1 MKKLIVFFLAVFA
14 SVSAMAQGGNTGDGG
29 ADGDYIS
36 LAKKIAGLEK
46 KSENFNLFVN
56 YTASYQ
62 QTLNPYSAAFR
73 AKALRLEI
81 KGSFGEHLS
90 YRFRHR
96 LNGSGAP
103 SSEDNFAKA
112 TDMAMVGWRFNP
124 KFEILGGKICQ
135 FWGGFEYD
143 ENPMYIYEYCDL
155 LDRMDIF
162 FGGVALVYHP
172 VPSQEFVFNVTNTF
186 SGKFADE
193 FGANAKL
200 ALGGLNKPLV
210 GTNYPFTYILNWNG
224 SFLDGIVKTRWAVGS
239 SSLAKGD
246 GSAANSPGELRS
258 YLAYL
263 GQMLHLPTFQFY
275 VDAYLNHEDLDRT
288 RIASEL
294 FLPAGSN
301 NYLQNVDYASF
312 VAKANWQFAPK
323 WNFIGKLMYETASTT
338 DFKNFRRSLGYV
350 ACFEY
355 YPMDDQDLC
364 FFLAYIRKHRSFSA
378 ECGLPA
384 ALAVGVNR
392 AELGIMY
399 RIKAY

>member
-1 MKKLIVFFLAVFA
+1 MKKLIVFCLAVFA
-14 SVSAMAQGGNTGDGG
+14 AVSAMAQGGNTGDGG

-62 QTLNPYSAAFR
+62 QSINPYSAAFR

-81 KGSFGEHLS
+81 KGTFGEHIS

-96 LNGSGAP
+96 LNGSGVP
-103 SSEDNFAKA
+103 RSEDNFASA
-112 TDMAMVGWRFNP
+112 TDMAMVGWRFNDR
-124 KFEILGGKICQ
+124 FEILGGKICQ
-135 FWGGFEYD
+135 YWGGFEYD

-162 FGGVALVYHP
+162 FGGVAFVYHP
-172 VPSQEFVFNVTNTF
+172 IPSQEFVFNVTNTF
-186 SGKFADE
+186 NGKFEDDY
-193 FGANAKL
+193 GTNAVS
-200 ALGGLNKPLV
+200 AGGNYRLKGL
-210 GTNYPFTYILNWNG
+210 NYPFSLILNWNG
-224 SFLDGIVKTRWAVGS
+224 SFLDGRFKTRWAAGS
-239 SSLAKGD
+239 SALAKGTRT
-246 GSAANSPGELRS
+246 PGTDVILGEQYT
-258 YLAYL
+258 YLVYL
-263 GQMLHLPTFQFY
+263 GQMLHLPRFQFY
-275 VDAYLNHEDLDRT
+275 VDAYLNHEGLDRT

-294 FLPAGSN
+294 LCPAGT
-301 NYLQNVDYASF
+301 YLLNVDYASF

-338 DFKNFRRSLGYV
+338 DYRNFRTSLGYV
-350 ACFEY
+350 GCFEY
-355 YPMDDQDLC
+355 YPVDDQDLC
-364 FFLAYIRKHRSFSA
+364 FFLAYVRKDRRLSA

-384 ALAVGVNR
+384 ALAAGVNR

>member
-1 MKKLIVFFLAVFA
+1 MKKLLVFCLAVLA
-14 SVSAMAQGGNTGDGG
+14 AVPAMAQGGNTGDGG

-56 YTASYQ
+56 YTAAYQ
-62 QTLNPYSAAFR
+62 QSLDPYNAAFR

-81 KGSFGEHLS
+81 KGKFGDHLS

-96 LNGSGAP
+96 LNGSGAAR
-103 SSEDNFAKA
+103 SEDNFAAA
-112 TDMAMVGWRFNP
+112 TDMAMVGWRFND
-124 KFEILGGKICQ
+124 KFEIQGGKLCQ
-135 FWGGFEYD
+135 YWGGFEYD

-155 LDRMDIF
+155 LDRMEIF
-162 FGGVALVYHP
+162 FGGVAFVYNP
-172 VPSQEFVFNVTNTF
+172 WPSQEFVFNITNTF
-186 SGKFADE
+186 TGKFADE
-193 FGANAKL
+193 YVPAAKL
-200 ALGGLNKPLV
+200 VAGAENHPLTGL
-210 GTNYPFTYILNWNG
+210 NYPFTYIFNWNG
-224 SFLDGIVKTRWAVGS
+224 SFLDGILKTRWAVGS
-239 SSLAKGD
+239 SSLAKGTGAA
-246 GSAANSPGELRS
+246 GSYPGELRT

-275 VDAYLNHEDLDRT
+275 LDTYFNHEDLDRT
-288 RIASEL
+288 RIASDL
-294 FLPAGSN
+294 FCTPGTYLP
-301 NYLQNVDYASF
+301 NVDYASF

-323 WNFIGKLMYETASTT
+323 WNFIGKVMYENASTE
-338 DFKNFRRSLGYV
+338 DFRNFRTSLGWV
-350 ACFEY
+350 GCFEY

-364 FFLAYIRKHRSFSA
+364 FFLAYIRKDRSFSQ

-384 ALAVGVNR
+384 ALAGTMSR